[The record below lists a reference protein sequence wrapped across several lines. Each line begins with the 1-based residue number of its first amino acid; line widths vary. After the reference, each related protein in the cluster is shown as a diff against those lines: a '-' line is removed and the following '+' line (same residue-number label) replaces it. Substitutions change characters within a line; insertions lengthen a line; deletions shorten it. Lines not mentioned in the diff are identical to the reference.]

1 MFTSNNNEL
10 ARNLR
15 HDGIRL
21 GEIIAYRAWR
31 VIVLPWFES
40 NNDRLHSVAMR
51 DYVWYPDKPASGDV
65 CEHMGFTRS
74 AT

>member
-10 ARNLR
+10 ARNLK
-15 HDGIRL
+15 HDGVRV

-40 NNDRLHSVAMR
+40 NDDRLHSVAMR
-51 DYVWYPDKPASGDV
+51 ITSGIPTSQLPV
-65 CEHMGFTRS
+65 MCEHMGFTRS